1 MKNNTNYTMKMEN
14 TCTENN
20 ANEEMIKVFSK
31 IIDSLI
37 KKDRSLKIKKA
48 REKRVAIGLEN
59 PLATQ

>member
-1 MKNNTNYTMKMEN
+1 MKNNTNYTMKMGN
-14 TCTENN
+14 TCSENN

-48 REKRVAIGLEN
+48 REKRATTGLKN

>member
-1 MKNNTNYTMKMEN
+1 MKNNTNYTMKMGN

-20 ANEEMIKVFSK
+20 ANEEMINVFSK

-48 REKRVAIGLEN
+48 REKRVATGLEN

>member
-31 IIDSLI
+31 IIDSFI

-48 REKRVAIGLEN
+48 REKRAATGHKN

>member
-48 REKRVAIGLEN
+48 REKRVATGLEN

>member
-31 IIDSLI
+31 IIDSFI

-48 REKRVAIGLEN
+48 REKRVATGLEN